1 MFCLLPWSSN
11 LGGFSRNG
19 PSNSDNQK
27 NNNKQ
32 SSSMLATPPSCASA
46 GVSFTDSLSL
56 PKHALLKRKRSPSPG
71 AETPVASR
79 FRPNEA
85 APENSQNDPVAPLSP
100 SSQASPQSSNPH
112 SLPNEEPSTPAV
124 PRPKTIHPDKLRE
137 TLEAQLSLETLLKHN
152 ELRLIDQEM
161 AKCQVALE
169 QLRRCSEIPYPG
181 SQLAGMS
188 SSLSNGTGLV
198 VYPPGNG
205 PVPPSPAP
213 WGVTDGPYSR
223 HYARWLLPDPRFDG
237 GFVDPAAA
245 NGGAM
250 AAAVP
255 GMVPGAGLPSL
266 EGRSTRAN
274 PNDNGALAGT
284 IRPQRGS
291 GSGSKLQA
299 LPNGYP
305 APKERAGPMI
315 IRRKSDGVMV
325 KLVCLDC
332 RRDNF
337 SSTQGFINHCRIAH
351 NRNFASHD
359 AAAVASGEPVELDEA
374 GAVVSE
380 SKPETPITPT
390 TTTPG
395 YVHPLVRSAHAI
407 DPSQPSTAGSATAPP
422 NAATSRKSSS
432 GSDRNSVSSVETP
445 RNTISIGPSP
455 EKRRTPATADTNVS
469 RSFLASPDTPHLSS
483 LMQHHGVGVDLSKLV
498 GEAKDTVDLGAYS
511 SANEDD
517 EEDSDNDEPVPPPS
531 TLTAGMSEVRPGR
544 QPVRTVGESSSQKLQ
559 NLSSHKSPEPLDSL
573 TATPVQ
579 PGPSYISPYAPAANA
594 EEQVDGMDIANL
606 SPNTVE
612 SNQAPSLVSDDD
624 DDDDG
629 EAASDSGSP
638 SAESSDAGDE
648 ADRAFSHI
656 DVEDE
661 DNDTATSATATTTT
675 TTEPKGA
682 PPGLANLSKPLRH
695 GHARTH
701 KKREPSHP
709 SSSTLGGDKEEK
721 RVSFVS
727 PELSPDTSPSKGKDH
742 ARK

>member
-19 PSNSDNQK
+19 PSNSDNK
-27 NNNKQ
+27 ENINKQ
-32 SSSMLATPPSCASA
+32 QSSMLATPPSCASA

-85 APENSQNDPVAPLSP
+85 APDNRQNDPVAPLSP
-100 SSQASPQSSNPH
+100 SSQASPQSSNSH
-112 SLPNEEPSTPAV
+112 SLPTEESSTPAV
-124 PRPKTIHPDKLRE
+124 ARPKRTHPDRLRE

-181 SQLAGMS
+181 SQVAGMS

-213 WGVTDGPYSR
+213 WGVTDGPYTR
-223 HYARWLLPDPRFDG
+223 HYAKWLLPDSRFDG
-237 GFVDPAAA
+237 GFVDPATH
-245 NGGAM
+245 GGQAT
-250 AAAVP
+250 AVP
-255 GMVPGAGLPSL
+255 GMVPSAGLQQPL

-274 PNDNGALAGT
+274 PNDNGALMGAM
-284 IRPQRGS
+284 RPQRGS

-359 AAAVASGEPVELDEA
+359 AAAVASGEPVEFDEA

-390 TTTPG
+390 TTPG
-395 YVHPLVRSAHAI
+395 YVHPLVRSAHVI
-407 DPSQPSTAGSATAPP
+407 EPSQSSSAAGSPAAAQS
-422 NAATSRKSSS
+422 AATPRKSS

-445 RNTISIGPSP
+445 RNNTISIGPSP
-455 EKRRTPATADTNVS
+455 EKRGTPATANKNAS
-469 RSFLASPDTPHLSS
+469 SSFLASPDTPHLSS
-483 LMQHHGVGVDLSKLV
+483 LMQHHGVGVDLGKLV

-517 EEDSDNDEPVPPPS
+517 EEDSDNEEHLPPPS
-531 TLTAGMSEVRPGR
+531 TLTAGTSEVRPGR
-544 QPVRTVGESSSQKLQ
+544 QPMRTVGESSSSQQVQSLNSQ
-559 NLSSHKSPEPLDSL
+559 KSPEPLDSL
-573 TATPVQ
+573 KTTPVQ
-579 PGPSYISPYAPAANA
+579 PGPSYISPYMPSANA
-594 EEQVDGMDIANL
+594 EEHADGMDMANL

-629 EAASDSGSP
+629 EAGSDSESP
-638 SAESSDAGDE
+638 SSGSSDAGDE

-656 DVEDE
+656 DVEDA
-661 DNDTATSATATTTT
+661 DNDTATSATATTA
-675 TTEPKGA
+675 EPKGGG
-682 PPGLANLSKPLRH
+682 PPGLTNLSKPLRH

-701 KKREPSHP
+701 KKKEPSHP
-709 SSSTLGGDKEEK
+709 SSSTLNGDKEEK
-721 RVSFVS
+721 RVSFMS
-727 PELSPDTSPSKGKDH
+727 PDLSPDTSPSKGKDH

>member
-19 PSNSDNQK
+19 PGNSDNKK

-32 SSSMLATPPSCASA
+32 SSSMLVTPPSCASA

-71 AETPVASR
+71 TETPVASR

-100 SSQASPQSSNPH
+100 SSQTSPQSSNPH
-112 SLPNEEPSTPAV
+112 SLPNEEPSSSAV
-124 PRPKTIHPDKLRE
+124 SRPKRVHPDKLRE

-181 SQLAGMS
+181 SQVAGMS

-223 HYARWLLPDPRFDG
+223 HYAKWLLPDPQFDG
-237 GFVDPAAA
+237 GYMDPATHGAVAA
-245 NGGAM
+245 TAPNM
-250 AAAVP
+250 MP
-255 GMVPGAGLPSL
+255 SAGLQSL

-274 PNDNGALAGT
+274 PSDNGSLAST

-359 AAAVASGEPVELDEA
+359 AAAVASGEPVEFDEA
-374 GAVVSE
+374 GTVVSE

-390 TTTPG
+390 TTPG
-395 YVHPLVRSAHAI
+395 YVHPLVRSAHVI
-407 DPSQPSTAGSATAPP
+407 DPSQPSSGGSTTA
-422 NAATSRKSSS
+422 AATTPQSAATPRKPS
-432 GSDRNSVSSVETP
+432 GSDRNSISSVETP
-445 RNTISIGPSP
+445 HNAISIGPSP
-455 EKRRTPATADTNVS
+455 EKRRTPAAANNKVS
-469 RSFLASPDTPHLSS
+469 CSFLASPDTPHLSS

-517 EEDSDNDEPVPPPS
+517 EEDSDNDEPIPPPS
-531 TLTAGMSEVRPGR
+531 TLTAGTSEVRPGR
-544 QPVRTVGESSSQKLQ
+544 QPVRTVGEASSQQLQ
-559 NLSSHKSPEPLDSL
+559 NLNTHKSLEPFDSL
-573 TATPVQ
+573 TTTPVQ

-594 EEQVDGMDIANL
+594 EEQVDGIDMANL

-629 EAASDSGSP
+629 EAASDSESP
-638 SAESSDAGDE
+638 SPGSSDAGDE

-656 DVEDE
+656 DVEDV
-661 DNDTATSATATTTT
+661 DNDTATSATATTA
-675 TTEPKGA
+675 EPKGG
-682 PPGLANLSKPLRH
+682 PPDLANLSKPLRH
-695 GHARTH
+695 GHGRTH

-709 SSSTLGGDKEEK
+709 SSSTLDGDEEEK
-721 RVSFVS
+721 HVGFVS